1 SWRERGRS
9 QVAESTAAPRA
20 PEVFVQRTE
29 PSREVDVRREPR
41 HWLRRFEAFAL
52 PRIAR
57 ALPRFVLPD
66 HLTLVGVGSAF
77 ASGACYALSARGPAW
92 LWAAN
97 GLWIVNWLGDSL
109 DGTLARVR
117 RIERPR
123 YGFYVDHL
131 TDMFSAAAVC
141 FGLGLSPYL
150 LMPTALALL
159 IGFYLLSINV
169 YLETHVLGVFQFGY
183 GRFGPTEL
191 RVILILAGGALALGL
206 QPTLRVRGLALGP
219 IDLLGLLAVAAMI
232 GLLVRRIVSNLLHLA
247 RLEPPNVVKDAEGRE
262 SERS

>member
-1 SWRERGRS
+1 MRREEPKHS
-9 QVAESTAAPRA
+9 VSAEA
-20 PEVFVQRTE
+20 
-29 PSREVDVRREPR
+29 RREPR
-41 HWLRRFEAFAL
+41 HWLRGFEAYVL

-57 ALPRFVLPD
+57 ALPRPILPD

-77 ASGACYALSARGPAW
+77 AIGACYALSARGPAW

-97 GLWIVNWLGDSL
+97 ALWIVNWLGDSL

-141 FGLGLSPYL
+141 IGLGLSPYL

-159 IGFYLLSINV
+159 IGYYLLCINV

-191 RVILILAGGALALGL
+191 RVILILAGSALALGWA
-206 QPTLRVRGLALGP
+206 PALRVRGAALGP
-219 IDLLGLLAVAAMI
+219 IDLLGLLAVAGMF
-232 GLLVRRIVSNLLHLA
+232 GLLARRIVANLRHLA
-247 RLEPPNVVKDAEGRE
+247 RLEPPNVVRDRDPP
-262 SERS
+262 R

>member
-1 SWRERGRS
+1 MTPNAGR
-9 QVAESTAAPRA
+9 A
-20 PEVFVQRTE
+20 
-29 PSREVDVRREPR
+29 RREPR
-41 HWLRRFEAFAL
+41 HLLRRFEAYAL

-57 ALPRFVLPD
+57 ALPGWVLPD
-66 HLTLVGVGSAF
+66 HLTALGITSAF
-77 ASGACYALSARGPAW
+77 AIGACYALSGQSPTY
-92 LWAAN
+92 LWVAN

-123 YGFYVDHL
+123 YGFYLDHL

-191 RVILILAGGALALGL
+191 RVILILAGSALALGV
-206 QPTLRVRGLALGP
+206 QPTVRLRGTALGP

-232 GLLVRRIVSNLLHLA
+232 ALLARRIVANLIHLA
-247 RLEPPNVVKDAEGRE
+247 RLEPANVVKDGDGEAPK
-262 SERS
+262 

>member
-1 SWRERGRS
+1 MTRTGAA
-9 QVAESTAAPRA
+9 AEV
-20 PEVFVQRTE
+20 E
-29 PSREVDVRREPR
+29 VRREPR

-77 ASGACYALSARGPAW
+77 AIGACYALSARDPAW

-97 GLWIVNWLGDSL
+97 ALWVVNWLGDSL

-123 YGFYVDHL
+123 YGFYLDHL

-141 FGLGLSPYL
+141 IGLGLSPYL
-150 LMPTALALL
+150 LMPVALALL
-159 IGFYLLSINV
+159 IGFYLLSMNV

-191 RVILILAGGALALGL
+191 RVILILAGSALAVGL
-206 QPTLRVRGLALGP
+206 EPTLRVRGVALGP
-219 IDLLGLLAVAAMI
+219 INLLGLLAVAAMV
-232 GLLVRRIVSNLLHLA
+232 GLLARRIVANLRKLA
-247 RLEPPNVVKDAEGRE
+247 RLEPPNVVKDAQGRG
-262 SERS
+262 SEPP

>member
-1 SWRERGRS
+1 MTARES
-9 QVAESTAAPRA
+9 SPKVE
-20 PEVFVQRTE
+20 
-29 PSREVDVRREPR
+29 VRREPR
-41 HWLRRFEAFAL
+41 HILRRFEAFAL

-57 ALPRFVLPD
+57 ALPRSVLPD
-66 HLTLVGVGSAF
+66 HLTLVGVSSAF
-77 ASGACYALSARGPAW
+77 AIGACYALSARSPAW

-97 GLWIVNWLGDSL
+97 ALWIVNWLGDSL
-109 DGTLARVR
+109 DGTLARAR

-150 LMPTALALL
+150 LMPVALALL
-159 IGFYLLSINV
+159 IGYYLLSINV

-191 RVILILAGGALALGL
+191 RVILILAGSALALGL
-206 QPTLRVRGLALGP
+206 EPTVSLRGLALGP

-232 GLLVRRIVSNLLHLA
+232 GLLAWRIVANLVHLA
-247 RLEPPNVVKDAEGRE
+247 RLEPPNVVKDGEGRE
-262 SERS
+262 RERS